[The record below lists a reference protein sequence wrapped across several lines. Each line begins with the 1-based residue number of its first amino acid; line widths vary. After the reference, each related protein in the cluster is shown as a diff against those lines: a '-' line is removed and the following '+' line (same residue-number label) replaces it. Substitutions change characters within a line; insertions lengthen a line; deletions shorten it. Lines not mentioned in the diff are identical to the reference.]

1 MEDIKNTNIETTD
14 LLERLKGVEERAR
27 AAQARR
33 QNQGQGNTSK
43 VPKISRKAPIVK
55 LPTEFKEH
63 QAAPNIC
70 LRSALFGV
78 VKKGRRRFL
87 EDEVIA
93 SQDGY
98 QVAYSGERLDQID
111 LNVWLAVKHLCSPH
125 PLGTEVYF
133 SAPMLFALLRK
144 SDGQANRELIKRSL
158 RRMSKG
164 YVEMDQSGK
173 RGFGGHLIDWWA
185 WDEKAYVFRVILSP
199 KMAPLFGRDCYTLLD
214 IEQRQKLSRELSL
227 WLHCY
232 WSSHEQIYPISVEVL
247 HQLCGSEAKNM
258 REFRR
263 ELRKSIDELICI
275 GFLKEGAIL
284 NPKGQINASKTL
296 TSKAIRRVLKK
307 LKKPLE

>member
-1 MEDIKNTNIETTD
+1 MKDTKNTNVETTD
-14 LLERLKGVEERAR
+14 LLKKLKRVEEHAR
-27 AAQARR
+27 VAQVRW
-33 QNQGQGNTSK
+33 QNQGRTSK
-43 VPKISRKAPIVK
+43 APKISQKAPIIK
-55 LPTEFKEH
+55 LPMEVKEH
-63 QAAPNIC
+63 RAAPNIC

-78 VKKGRRRFL
+78 VKKGRRRSL

-111 LNVWLAVKHLCSPH
+111 LNVWLAVKHLCSPY
-125 PLGTEVYF
+125 PLGTEVCF
-133 SAPMLFALLRK
+133 SAPTLFALLGK
-144 SDGQANRELIKRSL
+144 SDGQANRELVKRSL

-232 WSSHEQIYPISVEVL
+232 WSSHDQIYPISTEVL

-263 ELRKSIDELICI
+263 ELRKSLDELVCI
-275 GFLKEGAIL
+275 SFLKEGAML
-284 NPKGQINASKTL
+284 NSKGQINASKTL
-296 TSKAIRRVLKK
+296 TSKTIRRVFKK
-307 LKKPLE
+307 LKKSPGQ